1 VRLRFVAP
9 GALLGAG
16 LVLHPVALGRATPFV
31 IAAGG
36 VAFAG
41 FVTALATGW
50 WSVGGTAAG
59 CYLVQYTAALLLAPR
74 VDLLA
79 PVAALGLLLLLEMI
93 DASRV
98 MGRSVIFESE
108 VVRRHARATGGTA
121 VLGAI
126 VATGVLLG
134 GVAGRGGGPVALVI
148 GAGCLLGALAM
159 GVGAARRGVVAH
171 ERGRD

>member
-1 VRLRFVAP
+1 
-9 GALLGAG
+9 
-16 LVLHPVALGRATPFV
+16 V
-31 IAAGG
+31 IAVGG

-41 FVTALATGW
+41 FVTALVTGW
-50 WSVGGTAAG
+50 WSVGGAASG
-59 CYLVQYTAALLLAPR
+59 CFLVQYTAALVQFPR

-108 VVRRHARATGGTA
+108 VVRRHMRGTGGTA
-121 VLGAI
+121 AVGAI
-126 VATGVLLG
+126 AATGVLLG
-134 GVAGRGGGPVALVI
+134 GAAGRGAGAFALVI
-148 GAGCLLGALAM
+148 GAGCLLGALAV